1 MTNEE
6 KIIDE
11 LVKRHEEKHEE
22 APVTND
28 IGKVGAVF
36 VLTVEGPLDA
46 LNINDT
52 ESNDTDTVYLN
63 EHFKHIIMIYITS
76 YDNVKNVGRYDW
88 NVFGYAGDLSKND
101 DGVITE
107 MLVYGGTVIDMN
119 TTCDDIDEY
128 HEYVQYLSQEIS
140 KTVLN
145 KIGYRED
152 VKINMISVLRFLL
165 DLTGKLS
172 DSDVISCIEVLTDNT
187 YTVPLLNRYLE
198 NDYDVHLDL
207 LREDKNLSET
217 DKVNIP
223 RLINIINQV
232 REKNE

>member
-22 APVTND
+22 TPVTND

-36 VLTVEGPLDA
+36 VLTVEGSLNA
-46 LNINDT
+46 LNSNET

-76 YDNVKNVGRYDW
+76 YDNANNVGRYDW
-88 NVFGYAGDLSKND
+88 NVFGYADDPSENND
-101 DGVITE
+101 GIITE
-107 MLVYGGTVIDMN
+107 MLVYGGTVIDMD
-119 TTCDDIDEY
+119 TTCNDIDEY

-187 YTVPLLNRYLE
+187 YTEPLLKRYLE

-217 DKVNIP
+217 DRANIP
-223 RLINIINQV
+223 RLNNIINQV
-232 REKNE
+232 RERDE

>member
-22 APVTND
+22 VPVTND

-36 VLTVEGPLDA
+36 VLTVEGSLDA
-46 LNINDT
+46 LNSNET

-76 YDNVKNVGRYDW
+76 YDNAKNVGRYDW
-88 NVFGYAGDLSKND
+88 NVFGYAGDPSEND

-107 MLVYGGTVIDMN
+107 MLTYGGTVIEMD
-119 TTCDDIDEY
+119 TTCNDIDEY
-128 HEYVQYLSQEIS
+128 HEYVQYLSREIS

-187 YTVPLLNRYLE
+187 YTVPLLKRYLE

-217 DKVNIP
+217 DRANIP
-223 RLINIINQV
+223 RLNNIINQM
-232 REKNE
+232 RERDE